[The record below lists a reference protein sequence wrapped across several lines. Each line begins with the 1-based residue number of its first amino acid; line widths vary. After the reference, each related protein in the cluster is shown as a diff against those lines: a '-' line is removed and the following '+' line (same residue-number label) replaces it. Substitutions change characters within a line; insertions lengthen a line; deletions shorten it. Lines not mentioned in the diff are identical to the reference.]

1 MTQQPQETEMY
12 NFADV
17 LPANMI
23 NLDFDVNL
31 RLPVDQVKLLTD
43 SCKIRFIDAEDSVL
57 VATEYLNKE
66 VFELSL
72 GDTMHIQLSNAGVTS
87 VDYENMITGMLLTRE
102 SAKKYHQLLINN
114 NIPHTYLNQN

>member
-31 RLPVDQVKLLTD
+31 RLSVDQVKLLTD
-43 SCKIRFIDAEDSVL
+43 SSKIRFIDAEDSVL
-57 VATEYLNKE
+57 VATEYLSKE
-66 VFELSL
+66 IFELSL
-72 GDTMHIQLSNAGVTS
+72 SDKMHIQLSNAGVTS

-114 NIPHTYLNQN
+114 NIPHIYLNQN

>member
-31 RLPVDQVKLLTD
+31 RLSVDQVKLLTD
-43 SCKIRFIDAEDSVL
+43 SSKIRFIDAEDSVL
-57 VATEYLNKE
+57 VATEYLSKE
-66 VFELSL
+66 IFELSL
-72 GDTMHIQLSNAGVTS
+72 SDEMHIQLSNAGVTS
-87 VDYENMITGMLLTRE
+87 VDYENMITGMLLTCE

-114 NIPHTYLNQN
+114 NIPHIYLNQN